1 MKKFLTVLV
10 AAVLSGV
17 AVVGTSSSADARW
30 GWGWGYGGWRGAW
43 GYGGWGYRG
52 VGCCGGWG
60 YRGLG
65 WGPGG
70 FAAGPVIGATLAT
83 PYYYYPVPAYPA
95 YYYYSYPAP
104 AYYYYGV
111 GFRLLL
117 LIPDRRPLGS
127 RV

>member
-10 AAVLSGV
+10 AAALSGV

-30 GWGWGYGGWRGAW
+30 GGGW

-52 VGCCGGWG
+52 VGCCGGGWG

-70 FAAGPVIGATLAT
+70 FAAGAAIGAALAT
-83 PYYYYPVPAYPA
+83 PYYYYP
-95 YYYYSYPAP
+95 
-104 AYYYYGV
+104 
-111 GFRLLL
+111 
-117 LIPDRRPLGS
+117 IEC
-127 RV
+127 

>member
-1 MKKFLTVLV
+1 VLV
-10 AAVLSGV
+10 AAALSGF

-30 GWGWGYGGWRGAW
+30 GWGYGGS
-43 GYGGWGYRG
+43 WGYRG
-52 VGCCGGWG
+52 VGCCGGGWG

-70 FAAGPVIGATLAT
+70 FAAGAAIGAALAT

-111 GFRLLL
+111 GS
-117 LIPDRRPLGS
+117 GGCGY
-127 RV
+127 

>member
-1 MKKFLTVLV
+1 MGLGLRW
-10 AAVLSGV
+10 L
-17 AVVGTSSSADARW
+17 ARW
-30 GWGWGYGGWRGAW
+30 LGLRWWLGLSRCWMLR
-43 GYGGWGYRG
+43 RRL
-52 VGCCGGWG
+52 G

-70 FAAGPVIGATLAT
+70 FAAGAAIGAVLAT

-111 GFRLLL
+111 GS
-117 LIPDRRPLGS
+117 GGCCY
-127 RV
+127 

>member
-10 AAVLSGV
+10 AAALSGV
-17 AVVGTSSSADARW
+17 AVVGTSSSADAR
-30 GWGWGYGGWRGAW
+30 RGW
-43 GYGGWGYRG
+43 GYGGWGYGGGLGYRG
-52 VGCCGGWG
+52 VGCCGGGWG

-70 FAAGPVIGATLAT
+70 FAAGAAIGAVLAT

-111 GFRLLL
+111 GS
-117 LIPDRRPLGS
+117 GGCCY
-127 RV
+127 

>member
-1 MKKFLTVLV
+1 MAGATVV
-10 AAVLSGV
+10 AGAIAVLDV
-17 AVVGTSSSADARW
+17 A
-30 GWGWGYGGWRGAW
+30 GG
-43 GYGGWGYRG
+43 
-52 VGCCGGWG
+52 G

-70 FAAGPVIGATLAT
+70 FAAGAAIGAVLAT

-111 GFRLLL
+111 GS
-117 LIPDRRPLGS
+117 GGCCY
-127 RV
+127 